1 MQNVVT
7 RIVDII
13 ADNFP
18 NGIRDDFIDTNKVL
32 RLYSA
37 NYPDGNISRSLIAN
51 VIHANGMEDGGRF
64 YFISKSDIENIKQLV
79 DKIFKTHAIAYYYRI
94 YRVHVDFF
102 AQLHIF
108 SPDVLEKILQ
118 MNDAEHFYFSD
129 YCTANLTT
137 RLDDEVAKIFAAT
150 ENSLS
155 LDVLKE
161 KLLYVPTQEIL
172 SALSDAKK
180 YLSTNTGKYL
190 AVSKIQFDTD
200 EIAAAKQQI
209 LAAIDKNGSA
219 TPEDYDLSINFA
231 LNPEINAKDL
241 RNVIYG
247 KFFADD
253 FTKNGRRL
261 FKRGDYTKTGEQRGA
276 TEQLREFVAAHDE
289 LTYDELIAFGRKY
302 DPAPSIVL
310 IAAHEKMVRVDK
322 NFFVK
327 DALIKFD
334 VGGVDEALSVFV
346 NGKIISLRAVT
357 SFTGFPPVAGYSWN
371 LFLLESFLRKFSRRY
386 TYHTPAPNS
395 ANVGAIYPKSMK
407 FKDYLDVQA
416 AVVLQ
421 ENVPLEKSAVEDFLV
436 GQGFRKMRIDKVNQR
451 IIARAQEISNR

>member
-37 NYPDGNISRSLIAN
+37 NYPEGNISRSLIAN
-51 VIHANGMEDGGRF
+51 VIHANGMEDGGWF
-64 YFISKSDIENIKQLV
+64 YFISKSDIENVKQLV

-108 SPDVLEKILQ
+108 SPDILEKILQ

-129 YCTANLTT
+129 YCMANMTT
-137 RLDDEVAKIFAAT
+137 SLDDEVAKIFAAT

-155 LDVLKE
+155 LDDLKE

-172 SALSDAKK
+172 TVLSNAKK

-209 LAAIDKNGSA
+209 LSAIDKNGSA

-231 LNPEINAKDL
+231 LNSEINDKDL

-261 FKRGDYTKTGEQRGA
+261 FKRGDYTKAGDQRGA
-276 TEQLREFVAAHDE
+276 LNNC
-289 LTYDELIAFGRKY
+289 G
-302 DPAPSIVL
+302 
-310 IAAHEKMVRVDK
+310 
-322 NFFVK
+322 N
-327 DALIKFD
+327 
-334 VGGVDEALSVFV
+334 LSPRMT
-346 NGKIISLRAVT
+346 N
-357 SFTGFPPVAGYSWN
+357 
-371 LFLLESFLRKFSRRY
+371 
-386 TYHTPAPNS
+386 
-395 ANVGAIYPKSMK
+395 
-407 FKDYLDVQA
+407 
-416 AVVLQ
+416 
-421 ENVPLEKSAVEDFLV
+421 
-436 GQGFRKMRIDKVNQR
+436 
-451 IIARAQEISNR
+451 